1 MLKQNHSEIIFP
13 KQKKE
18 KKKALKIEKHIK
30 REWKEELT
38 DRESDGFSK
47 FAGFF
52 SVLAK
57 CSWLS

>member
-1 MLKQNHSEIIFP
+1 LIIECCLNPIALTKIFP
-13 KQKKE
+13 KEKKE

-38 DRESDGFSK
+38 DRECDCFSK

-52 SVLAK
+52 SV
-57 CSWLS
+57 